1 VSSAHANKGAIF
13 AALFANLGIAAI
25 KLVAA
30 LLSGS
35 SALLSEGVHSLV
47 DSSNEL
53 LLLYGLRRADARR
66 DRQHPLGHG
75 RELYFWS
82 FIVAL
87 LVFALGAGIS
97 LYEGVAHF
105 RHPEVNR
112 RPWLTYA
119 VLVVSALFDGY
130 SFSVAFAQF
139 RRSKGNLSYLA
150 AILQSKDP
158 TAFAVLLE
166 DAAALLG
173 IGIATL
179 GVLAAQ
185 VFEEPRLDG
194 LASIGIGCVLAATAG
209 LMARECKALLIG
221 ESASPEL
228 EAALVELAAR
238 DPAVAR
244 VNGVLTFHLAPH
256 QVVAALSAAFANHL
270 TTPEIEASVARLEAV
285 IRAAHP
291 QIALLFLKPQT
302 SSAFAQSVLVRELV
316 ESDRE
321 AAESAAIVGDR

>member
-1 VSSAHANKGAIF
+1 
-13 AALFANLGIAAI
+13 
-25 KLVAA
+25 
-30 LLSGS
+30 
-35 SALLSEGVHSLV
+35 
-47 DSSNEL
+47 
-53 LLLYGLRRADARR
+53 
-66 DRQHPLGHG
+66 
-75 RELYFWS
+75 
-82 FIVAL
+82 VAL

-119 VLVVSALFDGY
+119 VLAISALFDGY

-139 RRSKGNLSYLA
+139 RRSKGKLSYLA

-166 DAAALLG
+166 DSAALLG
-173 IGIATL
+173 IGIAAL

-185 VFEEPRLDG
+185 IFQEPRLDG

-221 ESASPEL
+221 ESASPQL

-244 VNGVLTFHLAPH
+244 VNGVLTFHLAPQ

-270 TTPEIEASVARLEAV
+270 TTPEIEAAVARLEAT

-302 SSAFAQSVLVRELV
+302 SQAFAQSVVVRELV